1 MTVTLSQLE
10 SHLWESANI
19 LRGPVD
25 AADFKSYVFPLLF
38 FKRLS
43 DVHDEEHAAALKEF
57 DGDEEAALFP
67 ENYRFQIP
75 EDCHWRDVRE
85 VAVNVGQALQ
95 TAMRGIEQANP
106 HTLYGIFGDAQ
117 WTNKDRLS
125 DALLRDLIEHFS
137 RLSLG
142 NSAAKADVLGQ
153 SYEYLIKKFADAT
166 NKKAGEFYTPRSVV
180 RLMVNILDPREGES
194 IYDPTCGTG
203 GMLLEA
209 IHHVQ
214 ETRGDVRT
222 LWGRLY
228 GQEKN
233 LTTSA
238 IARMNLYL
246 HGAAD
251 FQIVRGDTLRSP
263 AFFSGDNLATF
274 DCVIAN
280 PPFSLEKWG
289 DEVWCSDP
297 YGRNFAGMPPAK
309 SGDFAWV
316 QHMIKSMAPNT
327 GRMAV
332 VLPHGALFRMGKEG
346 EIRKK
351 ILGMDLLEAVIG
363 LGPNLFYGTGLAACI
378 LVFRQKKEKDRRN
391 RVLIVDASKEFK
403 TGRAQ
408 NELLP
413 EHVERIHG
421 WVRDYTD
428 VEGIARLVTLDEI
441 AANDHNLNIPR
452 YVEPKVTSEVLTVE
466 DAMKRLRES
475 AEAAFA
481 AEGRLVAI
489 LEVEGLLQQCSSSD
503 GISAEDRSREHDI
516 LTGYALRFDGY
527 KYLETRGSEERI
539 CAAMDAM
546 TRGETEDLSEI
557 EQMAAFFLQQ
567 RFLCKWGGEQLPQF
581 SYPWRIY
588 RELFLSVAKSAVP
601 SDFQHAEW
609 YISWEREYRNTVQD
623 DIELVRRIHS
633 ETRYREWPTEADIQ
647 AANGDFQSNP

>member
-1 MTVTLSQLE
+1 MSITLAQLE
-10 SHLWESANI
+10 SHLWEAANI

-43 DVHDEEHAAALKEF
+43 DVHDEEYAAALAEF
-57 DGDEEAALFP
+57 DHDEEAALFP
-67 ENYRFQIP
+67 ENYSFQIP
-75 EDCHWRDVRE
+75 AECHWADVRK
-85 VAVNVGQALQ
+85 VVTNVGLALQ
-95 TAMRGIEQANP
+95 NAMRGIEQANP

-137 RLSLG
+137 QLSLG
-142 NSAAKADVLGQ
+142 NAAAKADVLGQ

-180 RLMVNILDPREGES
+180 RLMVNMLDPRAGES

-222 LWGRLY
+222 LWGKLY

-238 IARMNLYL
+238 IARMNLFL

-251 FQIVRGDTLRSP
+251 FKIVRGDTLRNP
-263 AFFSGDNLATF
+263 AFFTGDDLATF

-289 DEVWCSDP
+289 DDVWASDP

-309 SGDFAWV
+309 SGDYAFV
-316 QHMIKSMAPNT
+316 QHMLKSMAPKT

-346 EIRKK
+346 EIRQK
-351 ILGMDLLEAVIG
+351 LLNMDMLEAVIG

-378 LVFRQKKEKDRRN
+378 LVFRHTKAKDRKHK
-391 RVLIVDASKEFK
+391 VLIVDASKVFK

-413 EHVERIHG
+413 EHVERIDG
-421 WVRDYTD
+421 WVRNYVD
-428 VEGIARLVTLDEI
+428 VEGIARVVNLNEI
-441 AANDHNLNIPR
+441 AANDYNLNIPR
-452 YVEPKVTSEVLTVE
+452 YVEPSVTSEVLSVDE
-466 DAMKRLRES
+466 AMQRLRDS
-475 AEAAFA
+475 AQVAFA
-481 AEGRLVAI
+481 AEERLMQI
-489 LEVEGLLQQCSSSD
+489 LKREGLL
-503 GISAEDRSREHDI
+503 I
-516 LTGYALRFDGY
+516 
-527 KYLETRGSEERI
+527 
-539 CAAMDAM
+539 
-546 TRGETEDLSEI
+546 
-557 EQMAAFFLQQ
+557 
-567 RFLCKWGGEQLPQF
+567 
-581 SYPWRIY
+581 
-588 RELFLSVAKSAVP
+588 
-601 SDFQHAEW
+601 
-609 YISWEREYRNTVQD
+609 
-623 DIELVRRIHS
+623 
-633 ETRYREWPTEADIQ
+633 
-647 AANGDFQSNP
+647 